1 MVIQMKKLATAALA
15 SMSMMG
21 FNNAAATTITFNNFS
36 DVSSLQ
42 LNGSAAGIG
51 NPVGGALRLT
61 NDLGQGGSAFLK
73 NSISLAA
80 DASFSSFFSFRI
92 DNPMGISDSD
102 GQGADGIVFA
112 VQTVANNV
120 GGIGGGIGYQN
131 IAKSVG
137 IEFDTW
143 DNGGWD
149 ENDGNH
155 VGIDLNGS
163 IDSVVQTH
171 VGSRMNNGNIWYA
184 WVDYNGATDLLEVRL
199 SENSNRPNTS
209 ALSLTRDLTGDLQG
223 TNAFVGFTSG
233 TGAAG
238 GNHDILSW
246 QFVNT
251 FQPIGHNNVPEPAS
265 LALLGAGLFG
275 LSRIRRGKP

>member
-1 MVIQMKKLATAALA
+1 MKKLATAALA

-92 DNPMGISDSD
+92 
-102 GQGADGIVFA
+102 VFA

-155 VGIDLNGS
+155 LGIDLNGS

-238 GNHDILSW
+238 GNL
-246 QFVNT
+246 
-251 FQPIGHNNVPEPAS
+251 
-265 LALLGAGLFG
+265 
-275 LSRIRRGKP
+275 